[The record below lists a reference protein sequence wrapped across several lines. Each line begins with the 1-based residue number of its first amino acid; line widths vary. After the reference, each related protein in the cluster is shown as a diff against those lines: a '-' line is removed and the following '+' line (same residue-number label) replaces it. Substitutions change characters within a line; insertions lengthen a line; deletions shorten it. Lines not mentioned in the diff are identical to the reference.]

1 MVGQQRQIMQRMKN
15 YEDKKLIMNNI
26 LPKIL
31 MKANLPDFLDGID
44 EDNLLE

>member
-1 MVGQQRQIMQRMKN
+1 MQRKKN
-15 YEDKKLIMNNI
+15 YEDKKTIMNNI

-31 MKANLPDFLDGID
+31 MKANLPDFLEGID